1 MTDYKNRRVVEDEP
15 SLVVKIIDGIIYTA
29 VIALTFAI
37 LLIL

>member
-1 MTDYKNRRVVEDEP
+1 MQDYKNRRVVEDEP
-15 SLVVKIIDGIIYTA
+15 SLVVKIIDGIIYVA